1 MNSDAYKPPG
11 WPDVVSRIFTPDVEG
26 LADFLVQVFG
36 AEGRHQPG
44 APAELRIG
52 DSMLMLS
59 DGGGLREPTPAF
71 LYVYVPDVDQAF
83 DRARNRDAVV
93 VELPTDMAYG
103 DRRATVR
110 DPWGNHWQIATR
122 LPAA

>member
-1 MNSDAYKPPG
+1 MGSATYKPPG
-11 WPDVVSRIFTPDVEG
+11 WPSVVPRIFTPDVEHLVAF
-26 LADFLVQVFG
+26 LAHVFG
-36 AEGRHQPG
+36 AEGDYRPG

-52 DSMLMLS
+52 DSMLMVS
-59 DGGGLREPTPAF
+59 DGAGVREPTPAF
-71 LYVYVPDVDQAF
+71 LYVYVPDADQAF
-83 DRARNRDAVV
+83 ERAKGAGAVV
-93 VELPTDMAYG
+93 VEAPTDTPYG

>member
-1 MNSDAYKPPG
+1 MISGAYKPPG
-11 WPDVVSRIFTPDVEG
+11 WPDVVSRIFTRDVEG
-26 LADFLVQVFG
+26 LAAFLAHVFG
-36 AEGRHQPG
+36 AEGACHLG
-44 APAELRIG
+44 APTELRIG

-59 DGGGLREPTPAF
+59 DGGGVREPRPAF

-83 DRARNRDAVV
+83 ERAMSLDAVV
-93 VELPTDMAYG
+93 IELPTDMLYG